1 MSEKQKHQP
10 EKTGPRK
17 VKVTDRRR
25 VTSESDDAKGIAAEP
40 RPEGPG
46 VVESARSWSTD
57 GGDDAAAKRA
67 DQEPGV
73 DESRGSKTSEASN
86 AEANEGSVPETERG
100 GESKGSSTSAASGRS
115 AAPLAKDAPGAT
127 RDEVAELHSHL
138 QRMAADFDNY
148 RKRVLKEQTRAVE
161 MAAEP
166 LIRRLLEVLDE
177 FDLALIAA
185 EQKPDFEKFLHG
197 VELVYAKLLDT
208 LRGEGLEKIE
218 VEGKPFD
225 PSLHE
230 ALMQTGDA
238 EGDPFV
244 ADVLRP
250 GYTLRGRVIRP
261 AGVKVVRK

>member
-1 MSEKQKHQP
+1 MNEKQSQ
-10 EKTGPRK
+10 ETEDSGPRK

-25 VTSESDDAKGIAAEP
+25 VSTDDANAASAPSAGDGGRDEP
-40 RPEGPG
+40 RGR
-46 VVESARSWSTD
+46 ES
-57 GGDDAAAKRA
+57 
-67 DQEPGV
+67 E
-73 DESRGSKTSEASN
+73 
-86 AEANEGSVPETERG
+86 
-100 GESKGSSTSAASGRS
+100 GSSTSVASGRS
-115 AAPLAKDAPGAT
+115 GAPLANEEPAATSEAPPATDEPSATGAAPLAKDDPGAT
-127 RDEVAELHSHL
+127 RDEVAELREHL

-161 MAAEP
+161 MASEP
-166 LIRRLLEVLDE
+166 LIRRLLEVMDE

-185 EQKPDFEKFLHG
+185 EQKPDFEKFVHG
-197 VELVYAKLLDT
+197 VELVYAKLLEI
-208 LRGEGLEKIE
+208 LRGEGLDKIE
-218 VEGKPFD
+218 AEGKPFD

-230 ALMQTGDA
+230 ALMQSGEA

>member
-1 MSEKQKHQP
+1 MNEK
-10 EKTGPRK
+10 EKSGPRK

-25 VTSESDDAKGIAAEP
+25 VSSDEMEGASADAAVEATRGAGRSGSETSEQAEVSSAEP
-40 RPEGPG
+40 K
-46 VVESARSWSTD
+46 V
-57 GGDDAAAKRA
+57 
-67 DQEPGV
+67 
-73 DESRGSKTSEASN
+73 RGSGGSETSEARD
-86 AEANEGSVPETERG
+86 AEARG
-100 GESKGSSTSAASGRS
+100 GSTTSASERAVDRGGGSETSGASRRS
-115 AAPLAKDAPGAT
+115 ETPPAEGDPRAV
-127 RDEVAELHSHL
+127 DEVGQLREHL

-185 EQKPDFEKFLHG
+185 EQKPDFDKFLHG
-197 VELVYAKLLDT
+197 VELVYAKLLET
-208 LRGEGLEKIE
+208 LHGQGLEKIE
-218 VEGKPFD
+218 AEGKPFD

-230 ALMQTGDA
+230 ALMQSGDA
-238 EGDPFV
+238 DGDPFV

>member
-1 MSEKQKHQP
+1 MNEK
-10 EKTGPRK
+10 EKSGPRK

-25 VTSESDDAKGIAAEP
+25 VSADEESTEHRVAEGAAGEPSGEGGSGSPASDASERAVGALREEPTSGAS
-40 RPEGPG
+40 
-46 VVESARSWSTD
+46 
-57 GGDDAAAKRA
+57 GGS
-67 DQEPGV
+67 E
-73 DESRGSKTSEASN
+73 TSEASRR
-86 AEANEGSVPETERG
+86 SVAPPTTE
-100 GESKGSSTSAASGRS
+100 EPSAP
-115 AAPLAKDAPGAT
+115 AAPPASDESSAPSGET
-127 RDEVAELHSHL
+127 GRDEIAELREHL

-185 EQKPDFEKFLHG
+185 EQKPDFDKFLHG
-197 VELVYAKLLDT
+197 VELVYAKLLET
-208 LRGEGLEKIE
+208 LHGQGLEKIE
-218 VEGKPFD
+218 AEGKPFD

-230 ALMQTGDA
+230 ALMQSGDA
-238 EGDPFV
+238 DGDPFV